1 MKGIY
6 LDRLWKKYP
15 TPRPYKRQNQ
25 RDKHDFNDKYIAVAF
40 KRFKATHRSYL
51 IPKKR
56 GVISKRD
63 RKSTRLNSSHVRT
76 SRMPSS
82 A

>member
-6 LDRLWKKYP
+6 LDRLWNKYP

-25 RDKHDFNDKYIAVAF
+25 RDKHDFNDRCIAVAT
-40 KRFKATHRSYL
+40 KRIKA
-51 IPKKR
+51 
-56 GVISKRD
+56 D
-63 RKSTRLNSSHVRT
+63 RKSTRLNSSHIPL